1 MELVVAADAAE
12 ITVAVIGVAAV
23 AIPPE
28 QAAEAVETR
37 PEQAVDAETAAE
49 AAETPPVQVVAAVA
63 ARLAQAVAVAA
74 MAAVRM
80 TADAKSAA
88 RTGKAT
94 MRAGV

>member
-1 MELVVAADAAE
+1 MEIVVAADAAE
-12 ITVAVIGVAAV
+12 ITVAVIGAAAV

-37 PEQAVDAETAAE
+37 QELAVDAETAAE
-49 AAETPPVQVVAAVA
+49 AAETPPVQVVA
-63 ARLAQAVAVAA
+63 AVAA